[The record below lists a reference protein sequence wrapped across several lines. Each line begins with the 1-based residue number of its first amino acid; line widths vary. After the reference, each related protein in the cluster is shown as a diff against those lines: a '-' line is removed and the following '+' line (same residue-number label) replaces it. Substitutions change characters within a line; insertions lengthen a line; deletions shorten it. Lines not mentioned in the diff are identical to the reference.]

1 MLVRARLSRVRSDGS
16 FWLLLVSLLLWLT
29 LSGQCL
35 AQTGQ
40 ALGSIIGRIHVE
52 RGGTPPQRILVNL
65 DFRGAS
71 MNSVFTDAQ
80 GTFGFHTLAP
90 NPYTVRIDDEHYEPV
105 ERSAVIE
112 NTTMS
117 PVVFV
122 DITLVPKK
130 TEESAP
136 EQSAAAGSNLNMIDA
151 RAYSPNFPKSAMK
164 EFKKGQEADAAGK
177 RDEAIRHYEK
187 AVAIAPDYYFAH
199 NNLGSDY
206 QSKSDFPAARK
217 EFQRVVE
224 LNQSDAAAY
233 FNLSNV
239 CMLSGQLPDAKQYL
253 DQGLRR
259 QPDSALGQFLL
270 GSLNLRLAKFTE
282 AESALRRAMQI
293 DPFMAQVRLQL
304 INLMMKQGRKQDAAA
319 LLRDFIATF
328 PDNSFTAQA
337 KQLLMRLEA
346 PIKPVAV
353 SH

>member
-1 MLVRARLSRVRSDGS
+1 MFATAKFIRARYHRSNS
-16 FWLLLVSLLLWLT
+16 LLLASLLLWLT
-29 LSGQCL
+29 VGGQSW

-40 ALGSIIGRIHVE
+40 TLGSIIGRVHAE
-52 RGGTPPQRILVNL
+52 RGEAPPDRILVNL

-90 NPYTVRIDDEHYEPV
+90 NQYTVRIDDEHYQPV
-105 ERSAVIE
+105 EKSAVIE

-117 PVVFV
+117 PIVFV

-130 TEESAP
+130 ETPSAP
-136 EQSAAAGSNLNMIDA
+136 PVASGSNLNMIDA
-151 RAYSPNFPKSAMK
+151 RAYSANFPKSALK

-187 AVAIAPDYYFAH
+187 AVAVAPDYYFAH

-206 QSKSDFPAARK
+206 QSKADFPAARK
-217 EFQRVVE
+217 EFLRVVE

-239 CMLSGQLPDAKQYL
+239 CMLSGQLADAKQYL
-253 DQGLRR
+253 DEGLRR

-270 GSLNLRLAKFTE
+270 GSLNMRVGKIPE
-282 AESALRRAMQI
+282 AEGALRRAIKI
-293 DPFMAQVRLQL
+293 DPFMAQARLQL
-304 INLMMKQGRKQDAAA
+304 VNLLLKMGRKLDAASQ
-319 LLRDFIATF
+319 LRDFIAAF
-328 PDNSFTAQA
+328 PDNPFTAQA
-337 KQLLMRLEA
+337 KQSLQRLEA
-346 PIKPVAV
+346 QGKPVAD

>member
-1 MLVRARLSRVRSDGS
+1 MSALDRLRSCRSLAACLCLVLYACSSV
-16 FWLLLVSLLLWLT
+16 
-29 LSGQCL
+29 Q
-35 AQTGQ
+35 AQEGT
-40 ALGSIIGRIHVE
+40 AGSIIGHVRVE
-52 RGGTPPQRILVNL
+52 RGDVPPQRILVTL
-65 DFRGAS
+65 EHLGAPEGS
-71 MNSVFTDAQ
+71 SYTDGQ
-80 GTFGFHTLAP
+80 GQFGFHSLP
-90 NPYTVRIDDEHYEPV
+90 PGPYDVKVDDEHYELVRMRADIQATSLGP
-105 ERSAVIE
+105 
-112 NTTMS
+112 T
-117 PVVFV
+117 VFI
-122 DITLVPKK
+122 DITLIPKPAAK
-130 TEESAP
+130 TDSVSPAKAP
-136 EQSAAAGSNLNMIDA
+136 GSNANLMDA
-151 RAYSPNFPKSAMK
+151 REFSANFPKSAMK

-206 QSKSDFPAARK
+206 QSKSDFPGARK

-253 DQGLRR
+253 DEGLRR

-270 GSLNLRLAKFTE
+270 GSLNLRLAKFSE

-304 INLMMKQGRKQDAAA
+304 VNLLLKQGRRQDAAA

-328 PDNSFTAQA
+328 PDNPFTAQA
-337 KQLLMRLEA
+337 KQLLTRLDA
-346 PIKPVAV
+346 PAKPVAN